1 MSRLHDLLASLE
13 VLTSTLHEALAK
25 GDDELLL
32 NLLSQRQE
40 VVSELSVIQE
50 QAGPEEAARLTAVQ
64 ALDDSLTEKMC
75 AEKLILEQGLIDI
88 FASRQGRRAYRRAA

>member
-1 MSRLHDLLASLE
+1 MSRLPELLASLE
-13 VLTSTLHEALAK
+13 ALTSALHEALSQ

-40 VVSELSVIQE
+40 VVSELTLVSE
-50 QAGPEEAARLTAVQ
+50 DAGPEDAERLNAIQ
-64 ALDDSLTEKMC
+64 AMDDALTEKIC
-75 AEKLILEQGLIDI
+75 AEKLLLEQGLIDI